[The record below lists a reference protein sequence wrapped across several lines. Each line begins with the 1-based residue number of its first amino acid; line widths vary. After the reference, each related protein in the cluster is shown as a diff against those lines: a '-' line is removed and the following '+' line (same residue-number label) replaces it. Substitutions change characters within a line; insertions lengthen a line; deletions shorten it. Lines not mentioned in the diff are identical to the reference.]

1 MLFDQKT
8 GSNIIQWP
16 VEEVESLRLGS
27 NEFNDVLLE
36 PGSVVELEVGPAT
49 QVNPSFWILSSSF
62 MNFLLGVLF
71 VNLELYS
78 WLGLVVAFH

>member
-27 NEFNDVLLE
+27 TEFNGVLVE
-36 PGSVVELEVGPAT
+36 PGSVVELEVGTAT
-49 QVNPSFWILSSSF
+49 QVNPSLLLSFQNCVSRF
-62 MNFLLGVLF
+62 
-71 VNLELYS
+71 
-78 WLGLVVAFH
+78 GLVSFGSV